1 MNPISMGAVE
11 AQIRELAQRHG
22 ITAQRLA
29 VDDWADAIARVSDAE
44 CVQDEIDD
52 LLVNLARAGCIS
64 GRQMIEL
71 LGAYMVEE
79 KTFNETT
86 DIK

>member
-1 MNPISMGAVE
+1 MTVE
-11 AQIRELAQRHG
+11 AQIRELAQQHG

-64 GRQMIEL
+64 GHRMLEL
-71 LGAYMVEE
+71 LVAYMHEG
-79 KTFNETT
+79 ETLEPAH
-86 DIK
+86 